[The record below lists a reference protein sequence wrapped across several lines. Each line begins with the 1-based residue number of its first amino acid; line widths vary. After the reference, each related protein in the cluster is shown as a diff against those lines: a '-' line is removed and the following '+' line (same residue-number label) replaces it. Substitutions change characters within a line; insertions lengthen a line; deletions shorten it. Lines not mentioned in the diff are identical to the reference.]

1 MILRSLFQG
10 IQNFF
15 SNFFAYIFNTKKK
28 PQEAITADMRLVLES
43 TVAFYRN
50 LDSENRTLFEKRAML
65 FLSTTN
71 IVGVDLEVDNK
82 DRILVAASAI
92 IPVWSFENWHYFNLN
107 TVFLYPHSFNDS
119 LEYKRQNS
127 TITGM
132 VGNGA
137 LFGKMFLSKPA
148 LHLGFSNSRD
158 KQNVGIHE
166 FVHLIDMMDG
176 DCDGF
181 PEKLI
186 EYAYSIP
193 WLNMIEKKIQEIN
206 NSESNIR
213 DYGATNKVE
222 FFAVASEYFFE
233 RPKML
238 KNKHP
243 VLYEKLQ
250 LIYQQNTA
258 EIKFDVNI
266 KKKGLCP
273 CGSGKRYKRCCL
285 PSD

>member
-1 MILRSLFQG
+1 LRGLFQG
-10 IQNFF
+10 IQNVF
-15 SNFFAYIFNTKKK
+15 SNFFAFLFNTKKK
-28 PQEAITADMRLVLES
+28 PQEVISADMRLVLQ
-43 TVAFYRN
+43 TNVAFYRN
-50 LDSENRTLFEKRAML
+50 LDSENRTLFEQRAML

-71 IVGVDLEVDNK
+71 IVGVDLDVDDK

-92 IPVWSFENWHYFNLN
+92 IPVWAFKNWHYVYLY
-107 TVFLYPHSFNDS
+107 TVVLYPHSFNES
-119 LEYKRQNS
+119 LEYKQQNS

-132 VGNGA
+132 VGSGA
-137 LFGKMFLSKPA
+137 LFGKILLSKPA

-181 PEKLI
+181 PEKLN

-193 WLNMIEKKIQEIN
+193 WLNMIEKKKQEIN
-206 NSESNIR
+206 KKDSNIR
-213 DYGATNKVE
+213 DYAATNKVE

-258 EIKFDVNI
+258 EISVDVNI
-266 KKKGLCP
+266 RKKDLCP

-285 PSD
+285 PDE